1 MKERKDDRPGDDTE
15 QRTRLSGDVAKGDA
29 AATDD
34 DDATRVEGTGEDATR
49 LAGRGEGGE
58 RGETGHAP
66 ATQIGGTLS
75 NWSRPEYWGGPATTA
90 IGPGAVIKE
99 RFVLESLLGQ
109 GGMGSVYKARD
120 LRKEEARDSQ
130 PHVALKLLSDE
141 FRQHPDSLVALQ
153 REAKKAQRLAH
164 PNIVTVYDFDR
175 DGTRVFMTMEY
186 LQGEP
191 LDVVIRRR
199 GAAGGLPRK
208 EALEILERLSRGLAY
223 AHEEGF
229 VHSDLKPGNVFL
241 TREGNAKILDFGIAR
256 AARVKAGPEGGEHTR
271 FDPATIGAITPA
283 YASPQMLAGEVPVP
297 ADDVYA
303 LGCIANE
310 LLTGLHPYR
319 DASGRKLPADEAARR
334 GMKPPVLHQVPKRVA
349 RAIGCSLAFDRA
361 QRFPDAGQ
369 FLQAIQPPAKS
380 RKTVLALLGVLA
392 LVAIASWW
400 MLIRESDLLVTL
412 DDLPPTLETSREH
425 IIQGNEF
432 FEAGDIPQAH
442 RHYTLAWEQAAERE
456 DIGGRDRNRVRVLVD
471 RRTDAVMDH
480 YLREAQRDDL
490 DQFSLELLRISLE
503 SLARSELG
511 TRREQLNAA
520 IEEINA
526 RLDN

>member
-1 MKERKDDRPGDDTE
+1 MKKRKGSQAGDEADE
-15 QRTRLSGDVAKGDA
+15 RTRLPDDDTRRNGEA
-29 AATDD
+29 AS
-34 DDATRVEGTGEDATR
+34 DDATRVGGADAEATR
-49 LAGRGEGGE
+49 LAGVGEGQGDGRE
-58 RGETGHAP
+58 SGH
-66 ATQIGGTLS
+66 TRSGGTRS
-75 NWSRPEYWGGPATTA
+75 NWSRPEAWGEPSAEA
-90 IGPGAVIKE
+90 FGPGSVIKE

-120 LRKEEARDSQ
+120 LRKEEAQDSQ

-199 GAAGGLPRK
+199 GFTGGLPRK
-208 EALEILERLSRGLAY
+208 EALQILERLSRGLAY
-223 AHEEGF
+223 AHEQGI

-256 AARVKAGPEGGEHTR
+256 AARVQAGTEGGEQTR

-283 YASPQMLAGEVPVP
+283 YASPQMLAGEVPEPV
-297 ADDVYA
+297 DDVYA
-303 LGCIANE
+303 LGCIAHE
-310 LLTGLHPYR
+310 LLTGRHPYL
-319 DASGRKLPADEAARR
+319 DASGHKLPADEAVRQ
-334 GMKPPVLHQVPKRVA
+334 GMRPPVLHGLPKRVS
-349 RAIGCSLAFDRA
+349 RAIARTLDFERTA
-361 QRFPDAGQ
+361 RFADAGQ
-369 FLQAIQPPAKS
+369 FLQAIQPPAKLRRS
-380 RKTVLALLGVLA
+380 VIASLGVLA
-392 LVAIASWW
+392 VGALISWW
-400 MLIRESDLLVTL
+400 LLIRESDLLVTL
-412 DDLPPTLETSREH
+412 DDLPPSLDVSREH
-425 IIQGNEF
+425 ILQGNEYL
-432 FEAGDIPQAH
+432 EAGDIPQAH
-442 RHYTLAWEQAAERE
+442 RHFTLAWEQAVEQE
-456 DIGGRDRNRVRVLVD
+456 EVGGRDRNRLRVLVD

-490 DQFSLELLRISLE
+490 DEFSLELLRISLE

-511 TRREQLNAA
+511 TRRDRLDAA
-520 IEEINA
+520 IEELNA
-526 RLDN
+526 RLAE